1 MIRKPLLSGY
11 AVKAVSRV
19 NSPRLAAVAAAV
31 SIAACAV
38 AEASV
43 LPLPRPDGVQ
53 TASAVVPAA
62 PVQTAVTGAFSGLS
76 AKDMSALRAAFEES
90 DRGRWQTASTYLST
104 VSDPVAV
111 KLVTWS
117 RLISDESTATFAEI
131 VSFMERNPDWPRMA
145 ILAIRAEKA
154 LLAYPMADED
164 IVDWFTA
171 RPPQTGEGRIRYGKS
186 LIELGRTDE
195 GAEWIR
201 RAWIE
206 NDFTSSRQKEILGAY
221 GSYLTAEAQQARLA
235 RLLWEQRTSDA
246 RTTAALLGEAE
257 RALADARIQLIAGS
271 SKAPAAI
278 SQVPAPLR
286 MDAGLLYD
294 QVRYERRRGNEHTAL
309 PLLLT
314 APTEPSALVRPETW
328 WVERKI
334 LARKALAEGMYMQA
348 YQIAAGS
355 GLSEGVDFAEAEFM
369 AGWVALQYLNKPD
382 LAIGHFRK
390 LSGGVSTPISKSRA
404 EYWSGRAASASG
416 AKEEAAKYYAAA
428 ASYPTTF
435 YGQLATAALA
445 SGGNEGKL
453 HLPEDPKQT
462 ADVQKRFAGKE
473 LVRAARILK
482 DIGRERELWTIML
495 HLADITEDREELA
508 ALSDLALSFGDQK
521 LSLRIAKAAS
531 LRNIVLAEHAY
542 PTSAMPNWTH
552 KGPPVEKALV
562 YGLSRQ
568 ESEFDPN
575 ALSPAGARG
584 LMQLMP
590 GTARIVARQI
600 GVPYSPGRLTDPD
613 YNATLGAAHLGDLVE
628 NEFSGSYIMSI
639 AAYNAGASR
648 VRQWVAKY
656 GDPRSTAVDPIDWIE
671 NIPFSETRNYVQR
684 VMENMEV
691 YRGRLS
697 GQAEPVRIDE
707 DLRRY
712 SGSTPITTPP
722 PTPMPSN
729 LPLAPPSAAAPV
741 ITPASAAPSP
751 MAPPGGG
758 AMAPVIEAEDR

>member
-1 MIRKPLLSGY
+1 MDPETSVVRVC
-11 AVKAVSRV
+11 AVKAMSLMKYSR
-19 NSPRLAAVAAAV
+19 LTAVAAAA
-31 SIAACAV
+31 SIAACAAV
-38 AEASV
+38 EAST
-43 LPLPRPDGVQ
+43 LPLPRPGGLQ
-53 TASAVVPAA
+53 TASALTATPAQPAA
-62 PVQTAVTGAFSGLS
+62 PGAFSGLS
-76 AKDMSALRAAFEES
+76 ATDIAALRNAFAES
-90 DRGRWQTASTYLST
+90 DRGKWQNASAFLST

-131 VSFMERNPDWPRMA
+131 VAFMEQNPDWPRMA
-145 ILAIRAEKA
+145 ILAVRAEKA
-154 LLAYPMADED
+154 LLSYPMADED
-164 IVDWFTA
+164 IVEWFA
-171 RPPQTGEGRIRYGKS
+171 ANPPATGEGRIRYGKS
-186 LIELGRTDE
+186 LIELGRADE

-206 NDFTSSRQKEILGAY
+206 NDFTSTRQREILGAY
-221 GSYLTAEAQQARLA
+221 GQYLTTEAQQARLA

-246 RTTAALLGEAE
+246 RTTAALVGQAE
-257 RALADARIQLIAGS
+257 RALADARIQLMAGS
-271 SKAPAAI
+271 SKASTAL

-286 MDAGLLYD
+286 ADPGLLYD

-314 APTEPSALVRPETW
+314 APTEPTAMVRPETW

-334 LARKALAEGMYMQA
+334 LARKALGEGMYMQA
-348 YQIAAGS
+348 YQIAAGN

-390 LSGGVSTPISKSRA
+390 LSAGVSTPISKSRA
-404 EYWSGRAASASG
+404 EYWSGRAASAKG
-416 AKEEAAKYYAAA
+416 EKEEAAQYYSAA

-445 SGGNEGKL
+445 SGGKL
-453 HLPEDPKQT
+453 QLPGEPAKT
-462 ADVQKRFAGKE
+462 ADGQKRFSNKE

-482 DIGRERELWTIML
+482 DIERERELWTIML
-495 HLADITEDREELA
+495 HLADITDDRAELA
-508 ALSDLALSFGDQK
+508 ALSDLALNFGDRK

-542 PTSAMPNWTH
+542 PTAAMPNWTH

-639 AAYNAGASR
+639 AAYNAGSSR
-648 VRQWVAKY
+648 VRQWVTKY

-697 GQAEPVRIDE
+697 GKAEEVRIDE

-712 SGSTPITTPP
+712 EGAAPITTPP
-722 PTPMPSN
+722 PTPMPGN
-729 LPLAPPSAAAPV
+729 VPLAPPSATAAPA
-741 ITPASAAPSP
+741 ITPASATPSP
-751 MAPPGGG
+751 LSPPGEGV
-758 AMAPVIEAEDR
+758 MAPVVEAEDR

>member
-1 MIRKPLLSGY
+1 MKALSL
-11 AVKAVSRV
+11 VKCS
-19 NSPRLAAVAAAV
+19 RLAAVAAAV
-31 SIAACAV
+31 SIAVCTV

-43 LPLPRPDGVQ
+43 VPLARPGDGVQ
-53 TASAVVPAA
+53 TASAAAVATPARPA
-62 PVQTAVTGAFSGLS
+62 SPGAFSGLS
-76 AKDMSALRAAFEES
+76 ATDIAALRAAFSES
-90 DRGRWQTASTYLST
+90 DRGKWQAASTFLT
-104 VSDPVAV
+104 AVSDPVAV

-131 VSFMERNPDWPRMA
+131 VSFKEQNPDWPRMF
-145 ILAIRAEKA
+145 ILAARAERA
-154 LLAYPMADED
+154 LLSYPMADED
-164 IVDWFTA
+164 IVEWFA
-171 RPPQTGEGRIRYGKS
+171 ANPPQTGEGRIRYGKS
-186 LIELGRTDE
+186 LIELGRADE
-195 GAEWIR
+195 GADWIR

-206 NDFTSSRQKEILGAY
+206 NDFSSTRQREILGVY
-221 GSYLTAEAQQARLA
+221 GKYLTTEAQQARLA

-246 RTTAALLGEAE
+246 RTTAALVGQAE
-257 RALADARIQLIAGS
+257 RALADARIQFIAGS
-271 SKAPAAI
+271 SKAPAAL

-286 MDAGLLYD
+286 TDAGLLYD

-314 APTEPSALVRPETW
+314 APTEPQAMVRPETW

-390 LSGGVSTPISKSRA
+390 LSAGVSTPISKSRA
-404 EYWSGRAASASG
+404 EYWSGRATSAKG
-416 AKEEAAKYYAAA
+416 AKDEAAKYYAAA
-428 ASYPTTF
+428 AAYPTTF

-445 SGGNEGKL
+445 GGSGDGKL
-453 HLPEDPKQT
+453 QLPDDPAKT
-462 ADVQKRFAGKE
+462 AGLQKRFSDRE

-482 DIGRERELWTIML
+482 DIDRERELWTIML
-495 HLADITEDREELA
+495 HLADITDDREELA

-531 LRNIVLAEHAY
+531 LRNIVLTRHAY
-542 PTSAMPNWTH
+542 PTSGMPNWTH

-628 NEFSGSYIMSI
+628 NEFNGSYIMSI
-639 AAYNAGASR
+639 AAYNAGSSR
-648 VRQWVAKY
+648 VRQWVTKY

-697 GQAEPVRIDE
+697 GKAEQVRIDE

-712 SGSTPITTPP
+712 VGATPITTPP
-722 PTPMPSN
+722 PTPTPSN
-729 LPLAPPSAAAPV
+729 VPLAPPSLAAPV
-741 ITPASAAPSP
+741 MTPASAAPSP
-751 MAPPGGG
+751 MSPP
-758 AMAPVIEAEDR
+758 ADAVMAPVVEAEDR